1 MIQPDGIRAA
11 AAREVE
17 LHPLNAEGKP
27 ISAWERRAETIGKT
41 IDSVNEQGASLTALE
56 KDYAAFKEDINSRPF

>member
-1 MIQPDGIRAA
+1 MIEPDGIRAA
-11 AAREVE
+11 AARELE
-17 LHPLNAEGKP
+17 LHPLDSKGKP

-56 KDYAAFKEDINSRPF
+56 DDYKAFKEDISSRPF